1 MVEVDG
7 IENLEFKWGK
17 KRGTGGTNTKVQF
30 YESFTYDGLDYTLY
44 DNVYLHKEGE
54 PLPYLGKLIKIW
66 ETASR
71 LKKVKVLWFFQ
82 PSEISNYLFVEL
94 AHPNEVFLA
103 SGEGVGLANI
113 NPLEAIAGKCNVVC
127 ISKDDRNPQPS
138 DEDIQMADY
147 VFYRTFDVG
156 QRIILDKIDGKIA
169 GIDVKFIFNQSG
181 SLKPCSI
188 HNFSVD
194 EPASENAIETN
205 GRVVM
210 SKLNSSEN
218 QIPEDDRQVEQKPV
232 VAENGFNHKAEE
244 NSDVKASS
252 VKPNLSLQ
260 QEVVPGV
267 VSESGELA
275 KTNDRSGDR
284 TGLSLKIKANADSKL
299 KNPSG
304 EEIGCVNQVK
314 SEEKLKSVK
323 DTVEL
328 DERPHKKAKLDNS
341 VKVYSDKETTKCAT
355 EPCGTAKIPSK
366 KLKIDD
372 KFKKSTNCK
381 SPAVPSN
388 DGIKTGD
395 KAMEVT
401 RRPDSD
407 RSKWFGELPWEES
420 LQDAHE
426 FGKLVLFQNLDPAY
440 SSAEVED
447 IVWNAFSETCRA
459 KMVQQTA
466 YSSPHFGQAF
476 AIFKSREVAEDVIKK
491 LDERCLLLPNRR
503 PLVAS
508 IPNPCFSRKQSMF
521 AGHLI
526 VDKLKSQ
533 REMKEAVSTSHSSQ
547 PNTVEYDMAMEWFL
561 MTERSNQFWKKL
573 YEQQGKELKKLRVN
587 FKSK

>member
-1 MVEVDG
+1 ME
-7 IENLEFKWGK
+7 
-17 KRGTGGTNTKVQF
+17 
-30 YESFTYDGLDYTLY
+30 
-44 DNVYLHKEGE
+44 
-54 PLPYLGKLIKIW
+54 
-66 ETASR
+66 
-71 LKKVKVLWFFQ
+71 
-82 PSEISNYLFVEL
+82 
-94 AHPNEVFLA
+94 
-103 SGEGVGLANI
+103 
-113 NPLEAIAGKCNVVC
+113 
-127 ISKDDRNPQPS
+127 
-138 DEDIQMADY
+138 
-147 VFYRTFDVG
+147 
-156 QRIILDKIDGKIA
+156 KIA

-218 QIPEDDRQVEQKPV
+218 QISEDDRQVEQKPV

-372 KFKKSTNCK
+372 KFKKSNNCK

-420 LQDAHE
+420 LPDAHE

>member
-17 KRGTGGTNTKVQF
+17 KRGTGGINTKVQF
-30 YESFTYDGLDYTLY
+30 YESFTYDGIDYTLY

-66 ETASR
+66 ETDSR

-127 ISKDDRNPQPS
+127 ISKDGRNPQPS

-218 QIPEDDRQVEQKPV
+218 QICEDDRQVEQKPV

-260 QEVVPGV
+260 QEVVAGV

-299 KNPSG
+299 KNLSG
-304 EEIGCVNQVK
+304 EEIGCVNKVK

-341 VKVYSDKETTKCAT
+341 VKVSSDKETTKCAT
-355 EPCGTAKIPSK
+355 EPCGTATIPSK

-372 KFKKSTNCK
+372 KLKKSTNCK

-401 RRPDSD
+401 RRPDSV
-407 RSKWFGELPWEES
+407 SVILGL
-420 LQDAHE
+420 
-426 FGKLVLFQNLDPAY
+426 
-440 SSAEVED
+440 SSS
-447 IVWNAFSETCRA
+447 F
-459 KMVQQTA
+459 
-466 YSSPHFGQAF
+466 PL
-476 AIFKSREVAEDVIKK
+476 IFVI
-491 LDERCLLLPNRR
+491 
-503 PLVAS
+503 
-508 IPNPCFSRKQSMF
+508 
-521 AGHLI
+521 
-526 VDKLKSQ
+526 
-533 REMKEAVSTSHSSQ
+533 
-547 PNTVEYDMAMEWFL
+547 
-561 MTERSNQFWKKL
+561 
-573 YEQQGKELKKLRVN
+573 N
-587 FKSK
+587 FI

>member
-17 KRGTGGTNTKVQF
+17 KRGTGGINTKVQF
-30 YESFTYDGLDYTLY
+30 YESFTYDGIDYTLY

-66 ETASR
+66 ETDSR

-127 ISKDDRNPQPS
+127 ISKDGRNPQPS

-205 GRVVM
+205 GRVVV

-218 QIPEDDRQVEQKPV
+218 QISKDDRQVEQKPV

-260 QEVVPGV
+260 QEVVAGV

-284 TGLSLKIKANADSKL
+284 TGLSPKIKANADSKL

-304 EEIGCVNQVK
+304 AEIGCVNQVK

-341 VKVYSDKETTKCAT
+341 VKVSSDKETTKCAT
-355 EPCGTAKIPSK
+355 EPCGTATIPSK

-372 KFKKSTNCK
+372 KLKKSTNCK

-420 LQDAHE
+420 LRDAHG

-447 IVWNAFSETCRA
+447 IVWNAFNETCRA
-459 KMVQQTA
+459 KVVQQTA

>member
-1 MVEVDG
+1 
-7 IENLEFKWGK
+7 
-17 KRGTGGTNTKVQF
+17 
-30 YESFTYDGLDYTLY
+30 
-44 DNVYLHKEGE
+44 
-54 PLPYLGKLIKIW
+54 
-66 ETASR
+66 
-71 LKKVKVLWFFQ
+71 
-82 PSEISNYLFVEL
+82 
-94 AHPNEVFLA
+94 
-103 SGEGVGLANI
+103 
-113 NPLEAIAGKCNVVC
+113 
-127 ISKDDRNPQPS
+127 
-138 DEDIQMADY
+138 
-147 VFYRTFDVG
+147 
-156 QRIILDKIDGKIA
+156 
-169 GIDVKFIFNQSG
+169 
-181 SLKPCSI
+181 
-188 HNFSVD
+188 
-194 EPASENAIETN
+194 
-205 GRVVM
+205 
-210 SKLNSSEN
+210 
-218 QIPEDDRQVEQKPV
+218 
-232 VAENGFNHKAEE
+232 
-244 NSDVKASS
+244 
-252 VKPNLSLQ
+252 
-260 QEVVPGV
+260 
-267 VSESGELA
+267 
-275 KTNDRSGDR
+275 
-284 TGLSLKIKANADSKL
+284 
-299 KNPSG
+299 
-304 EEIGCVNQVK
+304 
-314 SEEKLKSVK
+314 
-323 DTVEL
+323 
-328 DERPHKKAKLDNS
+328 
-341 VKVYSDKETTKCAT
+341 
-355 EPCGTAKIPSK
+355 
-366 KLKIDD
+366 
-372 KFKKSTNCK
+372 
-381 SPAVPSN
+381 
-388 DGIKTGD
+388 
-395 KAMEVT
+395 MEVT